1 MVGFIKSWL
10 LIISFIIF
18 IKFFKSS
25 EPQSS
30 QYKGI
35 HFSKYSSKR
44 SSSFGPK
51 AGPGPGDYDTVEP
64 VQVDVEHYHM
74 KNLSDKKPELNV
86 PRYPDMFLKTIE
98 KEVCFMFYS

>member
-1 MVGFIKSWL
+1 
-10 LIISFIIF
+10 
-18 IKFFKSS
+18 
-25 EPQSS
+25 
-30 QYKGI
+30 
-35 HFSKYSSKR
+35 
-44 SSSFGPK
+44 
-51 AGPGPGDYDTVEP
+51 